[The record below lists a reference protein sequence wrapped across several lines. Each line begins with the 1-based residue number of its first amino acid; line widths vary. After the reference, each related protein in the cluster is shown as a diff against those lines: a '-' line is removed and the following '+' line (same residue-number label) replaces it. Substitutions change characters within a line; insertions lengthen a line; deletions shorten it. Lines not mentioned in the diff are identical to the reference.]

1 MGHKALFQPGQSGN
15 PGTKFQPGRS
25 GNPLGRSKTM
35 IEIQNLAR
43 QHAPT
48 AIARLA
54 ELAGLVAG
62 EKADTHVAQIA
73 AIKELLDRGLG
84 RAPLILEGDPDRPYV
99 IRYDFRWADAKTNTI
114 PGEDAPAVAAP
125 IIEAA
130 VAADGNGVNDEIEIV
145 WGTDTGDGSD

>member
-1 MGHKALFQPGQSGN
+1 VSFKPGQSGN

-84 RAPLILEGDPDRPYV
+84 RAPLIIEGDADRPQV
-99 IRYDFRWADAKTNTI
+99 IRFEWGNAKEETLTL
-114 PGEDAPAVAAP
+114 PEAAAP

-130 VAADGNGVNDEIEIV
+130 VQDDVENSEPVIV
-145 WGTDTGDGSD
+145 WGDGSTAR